1 MFTVRSPLQPRVSY
15 RVHSKPRK
23 SIKPVRSHIHR
34 HSRQL
39 EHVSETDAFYILT
52 LYADGVYSVQS
63 FDEDELPVDNILA
76 FITYDDAHRYK
87 TFLESVSNMSTRV
100 ECVPRIALDI
110 SYYHTMV
117 VDEGA
122 IIFPPTKTVEVT
134 DWEKRN
140 ALINGR
146 WSVREKS

>member
-1 MFTVRSPLQPRVSY
+1 
-15 RVHSKPRK
+15 
-23 SIKPVRSHIHR
+23 
-34 HSRQL
+34 
-39 EHVSETDAFYILT
+39 
-52 LYADGVYSVQS
+52 
-63 FDEDELPVDNILA
+63 
-76 FITYDDAHRYK
+76 
-87 TFLESVSNMSTRV
+87 
-100 ECVPRIALDI
+100 
-110 SYYHTMV
+110 MV

>member
-1 MFTVRSPLQPRVSY
+1 MYGGRGRSRGAE
-15 RVHSKPRK
+15 
-23 SIKPVRSHIHR
+23 PVRSFPER
-34 HSRQL
+34 
-39 EHVSETDAFYILT
+39 
-52 LYADGVYSVQS
+52 GGCQS
-63 FDEDELPVDNILA
+63 FDDDELPVDNILA

-87 TFLESVSNMSTRV
+87 TFLESVTNMSTRV
-100 ECVPRIALDI
+100 ECVPRIALEI

-122 IIFPPTKTVEVT
+122 IIFPPLQTVEVT

-146 WSVREKS
+146 WSVREKC

>member
-1 MFTVRSPLQPRVSY
+1 MQF
-15 RVHSKPRK
+15 VHHFNHVCRTEYTPNLVNLSNQF
-23 SIKPVRSHIHR
+23 VHIFIDIVDNWN
-34 HSRQL
+34 
-39 EHVSETDAFYILT
+39 HVSETDAFYILT

-63 FDEDELPVDNILA
+63 FDDDELPVDNILA

-87 TFLESVSNMSTRV
+87 TFLESVTNMSTRV

-122 IIFPPTKTVEVT
+122 IIFPPPRRGGYR
-134 DWEKRN
+134 WEKRN
-140 ALINGR
+140 A
-146 WSVREKS
+146 

>member
-1 MFTVRSPLQPRVSY
+1 MFAV
-15 RVHSKPRK
+15 
-23 SIKPVRSHIHR
+23 
-34 HSRQL
+34 
-39 EHVSETDAFYILT
+39 
-52 LYADGVYSVQS
+52 VYSVQS

-122 IIFPPTKTVEVT
+122 IIFPPTRGYRLGEEECT
-134 DWEKRN
+134 DK
-140 ALINGR
+140 
-146 WSVREKS
+146 WSLVC